1 MHRYIPTHLCTGLT
15 YVYTAEKTD
24 HDVIFLTQYQAT
36 QALNPGRG
44 ILILEDIKNVLF
56 YCDFNLQNL
65 IFNMSVFLQAT
76 KTKVSD

>member
-1 MHRYIPTHLCTGLT
+1 MYIQQGKT
-15 YVYTAEKTD
+15 Y
-24 HDVIFLTQYQAT
+24 HDVIFLTQYQAA

-56 YCDFNLQNL
+56 YCYYSIIDFNLRNL
-65 IFNMSVFLQAT
+65 IFKTSVFLQAM